1 MRRLIVYGLMIFTG
15 GCNSGMP
22 RFDGDNAYQYLIEQ
36 CSFGPRNPGS
46 DGHSACRD
54 FIIER
59 MKIFS
64 DEVLLQ
70 EFSFQNKVEDKF
82 YTGTNIIARFNR
94 SSSFQSLIGAH
105 WDTRPWADQDD
116 NIANRDKPIIGAN
129 DGASGVAVMLE
140 LASIMAKNP
149 PPIGVNLVFFDAE
162 DSGDPGLN
170 ETYCQGSMYFAKHI
184 PIPLPDEGIILDMVG
199 DKQLSLPIE
208 RYSFKYN
215 EDLVRRL
222 WDQARELGLDAFKD
236 YVAHAIYD
244 DHVPLNEYA
253 GISTIDIIDFEYPN
267 SYTNF
272 WHTLNDVPE
281 NCSAESLQQVG
292 ILITDYIYNH
302 THSGGKINGI

>member
-1 MRRLIVYGLMIFTG
+1 MRRLFVLGLMVFTG

-46 DGHSACRD
+46 DGHSACQD

-59 MKIFS
+59 LKKFS

-70 EFSFQNKVEDKF
+70 EFSFQEKGKNKS

-116 NIANRDKPIIGAN
+116 NIANRSKPIIGAN
-129 DGASGVAVMLE
+129 DGASGAAIMLE
-140 LASIMAKNP
+140 LASIMAKTP

-208 RYSFKYN
+208 RNSFKYH

-222 WDQARELGLDAFKD
+222 WDRARELGLDTFKD

-253 GISTIDIIDFEYPN
+253 GISTINIIDFEYPN

-281 NCSAESLQQVG
+281 NCSAESLEQVG

-302 THSGGKINGI
+302 THSEGKKD

>member
-1 MRRLIVYGLMIFTG
+1 MVFTG
-15 GCNSGMP
+15 GCNSVMP

-46 DGHSACRD
+46 DGHSACQD

-59 MKIFS
+59 LKIFS

-70 EFSFQNKVEDKF
+70 EFSFQEKGKNKS

-116 NIANRDKPIIGAN
+116 NIANRSKPIIGAN
-129 DGASGVAVMLE
+129 DGASGAAIMLE
-140 LASIMAKNP
+140 LASIMAKTP

-208 RYSFKYN
+208 RNSFKYH

-222 WDQARELGLDAFKD
+222 WDQARELGLDTFKD

-281 NCSAESLQQVG
+281 NCSAESLEQVG

-302 THSGGKINGI
+302 THSEGKKD

>member
-1 MRRLIVYGLMIFTG
+1 MGSELCIRDR
-15 GCNSGMP
+15 
-22 RFDGDNAYQYLIEQ
+22 DNAYQYLIEQ

-59 MKIFS
+59 LKIFS

>member
-1 MRRLIVYGLMIFTG
+1 MRRLFVYGLMVFTS
-15 GCNSGMP
+15 GCNSVMP

-46 DGHSACRD
+46 DGHSACQD

-59 MKIFS
+59 LKIFS

-70 EFSFQNKVEDKF
+70 EFSFQEKGKNKS

-116 NIANRDKPIIGAN
+116 NIANRSKPIIGAN
-129 DGASGVAVMLE
+129 DGASGAAIMLE
-140 LASIMAKNP
+140 LASIMSKNP
-149 PPIGVNLVFFDAE
+149 PPIGINLVFFDAE

-170 ETYCQGSMYFAKHI
+170 ETYCQGSMYFAKNM

-208 RYSFKYN
+208 RNSFKYH

-222 WDQARELGLDAFKD
+222 WDRARELGLDTFKD

-281 NCSAESLQQVG
+281 NCSAESLEQVG

-302 THSGGKINGI
+302 THSEGKKD

>member
-1 MRRLIVYGLMIFTG
+1 MVFTG
-15 GCNSGMP
+15 GCNSVMP

-46 DGHSACRD
+46 DGHSTCQD

-59 MKIFS
+59 LKIFS

-70 EFSFQNKVEDKF
+70 EFSFQEKGKNKS

-116 NIANRDKPIIGAN
+116 NIANRSKPIIGAN
-129 DGASGVAVMLE
+129 DGASGAAIMLE
-140 LASIMAKNP
+140 LASIMAKTP

-208 RYSFKYN
+208 RNSFKYH

-267 SYTNF
+267 SYSNF

-281 NCSAESLQQVG
+281 NCSAESLEQVG

-302 THSGGKINGI
+302 THSEGKKD

>member
-1 MRRLIVYGLMIFTG
+1 
-15 GCNSGMP
+15 
-22 RFDGDNAYQYLIEQ
+22 
-36 CSFGPRNPGS
+36 
-46 DGHSACRD
+46 
-54 FIIER
+54 
-59 MKIFS
+59 
-64 DEVLLQ
+64 
-70 EFSFQNKVEDKF
+70 
-82 YTGTNIIARFNR
+82 
-94 SSSFQSLIGAH
+94 
-105 WDTRPWADQDD
+105 
-116 NIANRDKPIIGAN
+116 
-129 DGASGVAVMLE
+129 MLE
-140 LASIMAKNP
+140 LASIMAKTP

-208 RYSFKYN
+208 RNSFKYH

-222 WDQARELGLDAFKD
+222 WDRARELGLDAFKD

-281 NCSAESLQQVG
+281 NCSAESLEQVG

-302 THSGGKINGI
+302 THSEGKKD

>member
-1 MRRLIVYGLMIFTG
+1 MRLLFIYGLILLIG

-46 DGHSACRD
+46 DGHNACQD

-59 MKIFS
+59 LKIFS

-70 EFSFQNKVEDKF
+70 EFSFQDRGKNKS

-105 WDTRPWADQDD
+105 WDTRPWADQDK
-116 NIANRDKPIIGAN
+116 NISNRGKPIIGAN
-129 DGASGVAVMLE
+129 DGASGAAIMLE

-162 DSGDPGLN
+162 DSGEPGLN
-170 ETYCQGSMYFAKHI
+170 ETYCQGSMYFSKHI

-208 RYSFKYN
+208 RNSFKYN

-222 WDQARELGLDAFKD
+222 WGQARALGLVAFKD

-253 GISTIDIIDFEYPN
+253 GISTINIIDFEYPN

-281 NCSAESLQQVG
+281 NCSAESLEQVG
-292 ILITDYIYNH
+292 ILMTDYIYNH
-302 THSGGKINGI
+302 AYSEGKINGI

>member
-1 MRRLIVYGLMIFTG
+1 MRRLFVYGLMVFTG
-15 GCNSGMP
+15 GCNSVMP

-46 DGHSACRD
+46 DGHSACQD

-59 MKIFS
+59 LKIFS

-70 EFSFQNKVEDKF
+70 EFSFQEKGKNKS

-116 NIANRDKPIIGAN
+116 NIANRSKPIIGAN
-129 DGASGVAVMLE
+129 DGASGAAIMLE
-140 LASIMAKNP
+140 LASIMAKTP

-208 RYSFKYN
+208 RNSFKYH

-222 WDQARELGLDAFKD
+222 WDQARELGLDTFKD

-281 NCSAESLQQVG
+281 NCSAESLEQVG

-302 THSGGKINGI
+302 THSEGKKD

>member
-1 MRRLIVYGLMIFTG
+1 MVFTG
-15 GCNSGMP
+15 GCNSVMP

-46 DGHSACRD
+46 DGHSACQD

-59 MKIFS
+59 LKIFS

-70 EFSFQNKVEDKF
+70 EFSFQEKGKNKS
-82 YTGTNIIARFNR
+82 YRGTNIIARFNR

-116 NIANRDKPIIGAN
+116 NIANRSKPIIGAN
-129 DGASGVAVMLE
+129 DGASGAAIMLE
-140 LASIMAKNP
+140 LASIMAKTP
-149 PPIGVNLVFFDAE
+149 PPIGINLVFFDAE

-208 RYSFKYN
+208 RNSFKYH

-222 WDQARELGLDAFKD
+222 WDQARELGLDTFKD

-281 NCSAESLQQVG
+281 NCSAESLEQVG

-302 THSGGKINGI
+302 THSEGKKD

>member
-1 MRRLIVYGLMIFTG
+1 
-15 GCNSGMP
+15 
-22 RFDGDNAYQYLIEQ
+22 
-36 CSFGPRNPGS
+36 
-46 DGHSACRD
+46 
-54 FIIER
+54 
-59 MKIFS
+59 
-64 DEVLLQ
+64 
-70 EFSFQNKVEDKF
+70 
-82 YTGTNIIARFNR
+82 
-94 SSSFQSLIGAH
+94 
-105 WDTRPWADQDD
+105 
-116 NIANRDKPIIGAN
+116 
-129 DGASGVAVMLE
+129 MLE
-140 LASIMAKNP
+140 LASIMSKNP
-149 PPIGVNLVFFDAE
+149 PPIGINLVFFDAE

-208 RYSFKYN
+208 RNSFKYN

-222 WDQARELGLDAFKD
+222 WDQARELGLDTFKD

-272 WHTLNDVPE
+272 WHTLNDVPK
-281 NCSAESLQQVG
+281 NCSAESLEQVG

-302 THSGGKINGI
+302 AHSEGKKD

>member
-1 MRRLIVYGLMIFTG
+1 
-15 GCNSGMP
+15 MP

-46 DGHSACRD
+46 DGHRACQD

-59 MKIFS
+59 LKNFS

-70 EFSFQNKVEDKF
+70 EFSFQEKGEDKS

-116 NIANRDKPIIGAN
+116 NIANRSKPIIGAN
-129 DGASGVAVMLE
+129 DGASGAAIMLE
-140 LASIMAKNP
+140 LASIMSKNP
-149 PPIGVNLVFFDAE
+149 PPIGINLVFFDAE

-170 ETYCQGSMYFAKHI
+170 ETYCQGSMYFAKNM

-208 RYSFKYN
+208 RYSFKYH

-222 WDQARELGLDAFKD
+222 WDRARELGLDAFKD

-272 WHTLNDVPE
+272 WHTLNDVPK
-281 NCSAESLQQVG
+281 NCSAESLEQVG

-302 THSGGKINGI
+302 AHSEGKKD

>member
-1 MRRLIVYGLMIFTG
+1 MRRLFVYGLMVFTS
-15 GCNSGMP
+15 GCNSVMP

-46 DGHSACRD
+46 DGHRACQD

-59 MKIFS
+59 LKIFS

-70 EFSFQNKVEDKF
+70 EFSFQEKGKDKS

-94 SSSFQSLIGAH
+94 SSSFQSLIGTH

-116 NIANRDKPIIGAN
+116 NIANRSKPIIGAN
-129 DGASGVAVMLE
+129 DGASGAAIMLE
-140 LASIMAKNP
+140 LASIMAKTP

-208 RYSFKYN
+208 RNSFKYH

-222 WDQARELGLDAFKD
+222 WDRARELGLDTFKD

-281 NCSAESLQQVG
+281 NCSAESLEQVG

-302 THSGGKINGI
+302 THSEGKKD

>member
-1 MRRLIVYGLMIFTG
+1 MRRLFVYGLMVFTS
-15 GCNSGMP
+15 GCNSVMP

-46 DGHSACRD
+46 DGHRACQD

-59 MKIFS
+59 LKNFS

-70 EFSFQNKVEDKF
+70 EFSFQEKGKNKS

-116 NIANRDKPIIGAN
+116 NIANRSKPIIGAN
-129 DGASGVAVMLE
+129 DGASGAAIMLE
-140 LASIMAKNP
+140 LASIMSKNP
-149 PPIGVNLVFFDAE
+149 PPIGINLVFFDAE

-170 ETYCQGSMYFAKHI
+170 ETYCQGSMYFAKHM

-208 RYSFKYN
+208 RNSFKYH

-222 WDQARELGLDAFKD
+222 WDRARELGLDTFKD

-281 NCSAESLQQVG
+281 NCSAESLEQVG

-302 THSGGKINGI
+302 THSEGKKD

>member
-1 MRRLIVYGLMIFTG
+1 
-15 GCNSGMP
+15 
-22 RFDGDNAYQYLIEQ
+22 
-36 CSFGPRNPGS
+36 
-46 DGHSACRD
+46 
-54 FIIER
+54 
-59 MKIFS
+59 
-64 DEVLLQ
+64 
-70 EFSFQNKVEDKF
+70 
-82 YTGTNIIARFNR
+82 
-94 SSSFQSLIGAH
+94 
-105 WDTRPWADQDD
+105 
-116 NIANRDKPIIGAN
+116 
-129 DGASGVAVMLE
+129 MLE

>member
-1 MRRLIVYGLMIFTG
+1 MVFTG

-46 DGHSACRD
+46 DGHSACQD
-54 FIIER
+54 YIIER
-59 MKIFS
+59 LKIFS

-70 EFSFQNKVEDKF
+70 EFSFQEKGKNKS

-116 NIANRDKPIIGAN
+116 NIANRSKPIIGAN
-129 DGASGVAVMLE
+129 DGASGAAIMLE
-140 LASIMAKNP
+140 LASIMAKTP

-208 RYSFKYN
+208 RNSFKYH

-222 WDQARELGLDAFKD
+222 WDRARELGLDAFKD

-272 WHTLNDVPE
+272 WHTLNDVPK
-281 NCSAESLQQVG
+281 NCSAESLEQVG

-302 THSGGKINGI
+302 AHSEGKKD

>member
-1 MRRLIVYGLMIFTG
+1 MVFTG
-15 GCNSGMP
+15 GCNSVMP

-46 DGHSACRD
+46 DGHSSCQD

-59 MKIFS
+59 LKIFS

-70 EFSFQNKVEDKF
+70 EFSFQEKGKNKS

-116 NIANRDKPIIGAN
+116 NIANRSKPIIGAN
-129 DGASGVAVMLE
+129 DGASGAAIMLE
-140 LASIMAKNP
+140 LASIMAKTP

-208 RYSFKYN
+208 RNSFKYH

-222 WDQARELGLDAFKD
+222 WDQARELGLDTFKD

-281 NCSAESLQQVG
+281 NCSAESLEQVG

-302 THSGGKINGI
+302 THSEGKKD